1 MLKEIRKQQLITAAL
16 VMLEFVIFSILIAM
30 LHTLGNNTWNAMAM
44 EIGMTTLLLSAVLL
58 TMVRCSRKIRD
69 SANNLTEDLNA
80 QKNAV
85 NTLQTKFEEA
95 IEKRVYELQVVNG
108 SLNREIGERTQ
119 AEEEIRE
126 LQKQLRLILDSA
138 GEGIFGLDNHGN
150 VTFMNKAA
158 SLMVGWEI
166 EDMLGKSHHELIHHT
181 HPDGTVHPEEDCPI
195 YMAYRDGDVHY
206 RSDDIFWCKNG
217 TSFPVEYSS
226 TPIRDH
232 GMLTGAVVVFRDP
245 SFN

>member
-1 MLKEIRKQQLITAAL
+1 M
-16 VMLEFVIFSILIAM
+16 
-30 LHTLGNNTWNAMAM
+30 
-44 EIGMTTLLLSAVLL
+44 LLLGSVLL
-58 TMVRCSRKIRD
+58 TMARCSGKIRD
-69 SANNLTEDLNA
+69 RANNLTEDLNT
-80 QKNAV
+80 QKTAV
-85 NTLQTKFEEA
+85 DTLQTKFEEA

-150 VTFMNKAA
+150 VTFMNQAA

-181 HPDGTVHPEEDCPI
+181 HPDGTDHPEEDCPI

-206 RSDDIFWCKNG
+206 KSDDVFWCKNG

-226 TPIRDH
+226 TPILDR
-232 GMLTGAVVVFRDP
+232 GILSGAVVVFRDTAT
-245 SFN
+245 